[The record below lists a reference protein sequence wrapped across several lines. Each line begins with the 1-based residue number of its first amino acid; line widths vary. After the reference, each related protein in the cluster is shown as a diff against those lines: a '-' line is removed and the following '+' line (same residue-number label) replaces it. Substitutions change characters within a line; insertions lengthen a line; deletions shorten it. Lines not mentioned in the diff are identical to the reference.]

1 MSHSQW
7 IGPRNYPCH
16 PKESALINFWKA
28 ESEVVVVHR
37 ATHELIL
44 GRYIYIHTNKECEDL
59 EKCNFQMPKLLKDHE
74 AFRSP
79 LIVDKWE
86 GGNPRTRG
94 PSISWLNL
102 KLHPFFISQK
112 KNSSDFMPTTPKI
125 QKRDSS
131 WPCNQ
136 VPLFLNVVGLFYK
149 PFLHLVVD
157 KWEGRGPRNER
168 SSISWSNFK
177 LRSSFSTSQNFSS
190 NFTPT
195 TP

>member
-7 IGPRNYPCH
+7 FGPRNYPRHC
-16 PKESALINFWKA
+16 KESSLINFRKA

-94 PSISWLNL
+94 PSISWSNL
-102 KLHPFFISQK
+102 KLRPFFISQK
-112 KNSSDFMPTTPKI
+112 KIHPILCPPHPNSKSATPHGHA
-125 QKRDSS
+125 
-131 WPCNQ
+131 NQ

-177 LRSSFSTSQNFSS
+177 LRSLFSTSQNFSS